1 SCMKRA
7 FNIGK
12 TKEFPEDLLEKIQ
25 NGTVNERS
33 DIKNGI
39 SDDLW
44 DQVKVDSCT
53 YQNCK
58 FHRDCAFYKMRQDSK
73 TGLKDIIIINK
84 KKCKF
89 NRDYAFY
96 KMRQDIKSV
105 LKDIII
111 INQDLLV
118 AHLLKVN
125 DYRNPI
131 IYENSLAII
140 VDEAHNLE
148 EKTRNALQREWS
160 SKK

>member
-1 SCMKRA
+1 MKSS
-7 FNIGK
+7 FKIGK
-12 TKEFPEDLLEKIQ
+12 NKILPEELLKKIQ

-33 DIKNGI
+33 DIKNRI

-58 FHRDCAFYKMRQDSK
+58 FHRDCAFYKMRQD
-73 TGLKDIIIINK
+73 
-84 KKCKF
+84 
-89 NRDYAFY
+89 
-96 KMRQDIKSV
+96 IKSG

-125 DYRNPI
+125 DYRNHI

-148 EKTRNALQREWS
+148 EKIRNALQRDWS
-160 SKK
+160 SKKVNFIINNIDKVLRRNQLYKNK